1 MAFFKTEQ
9 CSPHF
14 VSYKIN
20 QVFLATEVSGTT
32 AEEEVP
38 LVNVNVFV
46 SSQDR
51 GCVEEG
57 EKKFIFFEQ
66 ATTDAEVKGASLIID

>member
-9 CSPHF
+9 YSPHF

-51 GCVEEG
+51 GCVKEG

-66 ATTDAEVKGASLIID
+66 ATADAEVKGASLIID